1 MLILYN
7 FANNLKR
14 ESYTLDIGGTM
25 ITLAVDDMLSIAQ
38 QISEMM
44 LEIDPEGRHYAG
56 NDPQELLGS
65 VGVIK
70 PDIVWLDIE
79 MPGMNGLEMAA
90 NIKQISPD
98 TNIVFVTGF
107 PDYAVDAFGMHVSGF
122 VLKPANPEK
131 LRIEIDNL
139 RRPLPPKYDSKVRV
153 QCFGNFEVFVDGRIM
168 KFARSLSKEA
178 LAYLID
184 RRGAGCTVGEICSV
198 LWEDRQADK
207 GLKSQCRVIMA
218 SLKSDMAALDI
229 EDILVKNWNTWG
241 VDASKISC
249 DYYDFLQKDSAAV
262 NSFRGEYMAQYSWAE
277 MTVGSLFDITEAG
290 TAV

>member
-1 MLILYN
+1 MV
-7 FANNLKR
+7 
-14 ESYTLDIGGTM
+14 
-25 ITLAVDDMLSIAQ
+25 TLAIDDMLPTAQ
-38 QISEMM
+38 QIRGLMT
-44 LEIDPEGRHYAG
+44 EIDPEGHHIAG
-56 NDPQELLGS
+56 CDPEGSLSSVEQE
-65 VGVIK
+65 K

-79 MPGMNGLEMAA
+79 MPGMNGLETAA
-90 NIKQISPD
+90 KIKQVSPD

-122 VLKPANPEK
+122 VLKPATADR
-131 LRIEIDNL
+131 LREEIGNL
-139 RRPLPPKYDSKVRV
+139 RRPVRRVDEKKIRV

-178 LAYLID
+178 FAYLVD

-207 GLKSQCRVIMA
+207 KMKSQCRVV
-218 SLKSDMAALDI
+218 MAALRKDLAVHGI

-249 DYYDFLQKDSAAV
+249 DYYDFLNKDSIAV
-262 NSFRGEYMAQYSWAE
+262 NSFRGEYMTQYSWAE
-277 MTVGSLFDITEAG
+277 MTVGSLFDFTES
-290 TAV
+290 VKSI